1 MTIIDSINELLGDDL
16 KGIIKSGN
24 TLRIA
29 ESCFSINAYAELIGL
44 GELSEFGNLFIAPGF
59 QKQ

>member
-1 MTIIDSINELLGDDL
+1 MTLIDSINELLGDDL

-44 GELSEFGNLFIAPGF
+44 GELSEFG
-59 QKQ
+59 K